1 MKQLLY
7 SLLLMCVAGHAIA
20 APTEHEPSELSNPM
34 VADASQDAIEIR
46 TSFNGAQL
54 LVFGARNIPG
64 EMVIAVRGPSGKI
77 TVRRKERIAGMWMHV
92 EQQKYHQIPLFYALA
107 STKPLKDIAAPSTL
121 ATLGLGVDQ
130 ITFASHSKPNET
142 FDAALDIA
150 LERKRWWQEP
160 FNQISYFGESLFKA
174 KLDMPDS
181 LPGGNYTAEVYLFDG
196 GALKAMQTIPIT
208 VYKTGLEA
216 SLVRSAEENGLA
228 YGLIAVLMA
237 LFGGWLAHRLF
248 HRP

>member
-1 MKQLLY
+1 MRQLLY
-7 SLLLMCVAGHAIA
+7 SLLILCFAPNAVA
-20 APTEHEPSELSNPM
+20 APTEHESSELSNPM
-34 VADASQDAIEIR
+34 VADVSQDAIEIR

-64 EMVIAVRGPSGKI
+64 EIVVAVRGPSGKI

-92 EQQKYHQIPLFYALA
+92 EQQKYHQIPLFYALT
-107 STKPLKDIAAPSTL
+107 STKPLKDIASLSTL
-121 ATLGLGVDQ
+121 AALGLGVEQ
-130 ITFASHSKPNET
+130 ITLASHAKPNEL
-142 FDAALDIA
+142 FDAALDTS

-160 FNQISYFGESLFKA
+160 SGNINYFGESLFKA

-216 SLVRSAEENGLA
+216 DLVRSAEENGLA
-228 YGLIAVLMA
+228 YGLIAILMA
-237 LFGGWLAHRLF
+237 LSGGWLAHRLF
-248 HRP
+248 HRG